1 MSKTHRVR
9 ELEPGVWLY
18 SDGAQRYAD
27 GRLAKQHPQAAPT
40 ITSESAPAMVK
51 RRHELAKEHAA
62 AGLLRAVQANEQGYH
77 DTAPAAWGVVVEK
90 QTELALAIDTGRDS
104 TQAAKF
110 VGQATGY
117 VGQQEP
123 AGGADRRTF
132 VLNITEGSYDRLKQ
146 LAGDVIDVEP
156 VGDWDTADGRSA
168 GGDCMCPGDECECE

>member
-1 MSKTHRVR
+1 MAKTHKVR

-18 SDGAQRYAD
+18 SDGAQRHAD
-27 GRLAKQHPQAAPT
+27 GRLAKQHPQAVTFNADNA
-40 ITSESAPAMVK
+40 SAYAHRK
-51 RRHELAKEHAA
+51 HELAREHAA

-156 VGDWDTADGRSA
+156 VDDWDPAGGRPAS
-168 GGDCMCPGDECECE
+168 GDCMCPGDECECE